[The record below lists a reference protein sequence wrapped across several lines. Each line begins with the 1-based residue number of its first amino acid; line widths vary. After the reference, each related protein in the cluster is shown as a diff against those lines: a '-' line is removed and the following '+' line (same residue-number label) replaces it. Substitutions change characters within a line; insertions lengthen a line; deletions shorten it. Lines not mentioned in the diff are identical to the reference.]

1 MKTSLDHAT
10 KSGAMPPMHSSGDPT
25 AQLRAAIAQGYYL
38 PSEHLVEADLCRFFK
53 TNRSVI
59 RSVLAKLEQEG
70 LVVRER
76 NRGTFVRRIET
87 KEAIEVLEA
96 RCVIEALAARHAA
109 ERATATEVQHLR
121 ATHAELS
128 GLYEAGDI
136 AAYLKLNERLHSSIV
151 QMSGHEVA
159 IRLLTS
165 LNSQVSRYRGR
176 SLIKPGRLAAS
187 VSEHAR
193 IIDAIVLRDGTAAES
208 AMRDHLSASMVALRE
223 WSAELSI

>member
-1 MKTSLDHAT
+1 MKTSPDHAT
-10 KSGAMPPMHSSGDPT
+10 KSGTMPPMHASGDPT
-25 AQLRAAIAQGYYL
+25 AQLRAAIAQGHYL

-87 KEAIEVLEA
+87 KEAIEVLEVRSA
-96 RCVIEALAARHAA
+96 IEALAARHAA
-109 ERATATEVQHLR
+109 ERASTSELR
-121 ATHAELS
+121 LLRDMHGEL
-128 GLYEAGDI
+128 GRLQEANDI
-136 AAYLKLNERLHSSIV
+136 ASYLRLNDRLHTAILQISR
-151 QMSGHEVA
+151 HEVA

-176 SLIKPGRLAAS
+176 
-187 VSEHAR
+187 
-193 IIDAIVLRDGTAAES
+193 
-208 AMRDHLSASMVALRE
+208 
-223 WSAELSI
+223 